1 MRTKWVDLNI
11 KEKLAILSAILSFIL
26 GWCMSIAGFWI
37 PPIGEVADSILWI
50 LGQALLYAASVFG
63 VSAYFR
69 SETVQLRKDMDR
81 HLEHME
87 RLQIQREKIR
97 NGIDVE
103 EIPNNYNDEDNDKR
117 RHCHTQCS
125 QNGSREFSLFITDI
139 RRTVNRN
146 RPRRRLSNDSNVHH
160 LVMGNPVFLFNAD
173 VLNNRKHRV
182 SSAESKQPD
191 FGECHK

>member
-1 MRTKWVDLNI
+1 MGKLKIDFVFMENIIVMRTKWVDLNI
-11 KEKLAILSAILSFIL
+11 KEKLAILSACIAFIL

-37 PPIGEVADSILWI
+37 PPVGEVADSILWI

-87 RLQIQREKIR
+87 RMQIQREKLR

-103 EIPNNYNDEDNDKR
+103 KIPNKYNDEDD
-117 RHCHTQCS
+117 
-125 QNGSREFSLFITDI
+125 E
-139 RRTVNRN
+139 
-146 RPRRRLSNDSNVHH
+146 
-160 LVMGNPVFLFNAD
+160 
-173 VLNNRKHRV
+173 
-182 SSAESKQPD
+182 
-191 FGECHK
+191 

>member
-1 MRTKWVDLNI
+1 MGKLKIDFVFMENIGKKMRTKWNDLNI
-11 KEKLAILSAILSFIL
+11 KEKLAILSAIIAFIL

-37 PPIGEVADSILWI
+37 PPVGEVADSILWI

-87 RLQIQREKIR
+87 RMQIQREKLR

-103 EIPNNYNDEDNDKR
+103 EIPNKYNDEDD
-117 RHCHTQCS
+117 
-125 QNGSREFSLFITDI
+125 E
-139 RRTVNRN
+139 
-146 RPRRRLSNDSNVHH
+146 
-160 LVMGNPVFLFNAD
+160 
-173 VLNNRKHRV
+173 
-182 SSAESKQPD
+182 
-191 FGECHK
+191 